1 MRLQVLHFVLVGVLS
16 APLLHPQNVETRIV
30 GEVTDPSGAVIP
42 NAVISATDAKT
53 GQERKAVA
61 DERGFYVISN
71 LAPSTYTVKARGNGL
86 GPTEFSEIHVS
97 VGQERIL
104 NVVLQPASVATEVTV
119 SSGELTIIDTS
130 SAAIGAN
137 VNAREVGTL
146 PLNGRQLSQ
155 LYLLAPGAQ
164 TAGGGSFDNIRF
176 SGRANQENAV
186 RFDGVEAS
194 SIIDASP
201 GNLNG
206 EISTGFR
213 LQNSLENVAEFRVD
227 SSNYPAEYGTGTA
240 GQISVV
246 TKSGGNDIHGGL
258 FAEPAGFHLAQA
270 VQNR

>member
-1 MRLQVLHFVLVGVLS
+1 M
-16 APLLHPQNVETRIV
+16 TR
-30 GEVTDPSGAVIP
+30 SIP
-42 NAVISATDAKT
+42 A
-53 GQERKAVA
+53 
-61 DERGFYVISN
+61 
-71 LAPSTYTVKARGNGL
+71 
-86 GPTEFSEIHVS
+86 
-97 VGQERIL
+97 
-104 NVVLQPASVATEVTV
+104 
-119 SSGELTIIDTS
+119 

-137 VNAREVGTL
+137 VNAREVGQL

-213 LQNSLENVAEFRVD
+213 LQNSLETVAEFRVD
-227 SSNYPAEYGTGTA
+227 SSNYPAEFGTGTA

-246 TKSGGNDIHGGL
+246 SKSGGNDFHGGIVRIPSQQL
-258 FAEPAGFHLAQA
+258 AGRPQFLRLATTQDPAA
-270 VQNR
+270 VESIRRLGRRTDQERQTVLLRRRRNLCSSARA

>member
-1 MRLQVLHFVLVGVLS
+1 MADHRYSDQRRAGTHV
-16 APLLHPQNVETRIV
+16 
-30 GEVTDPSGAVIP
+30 
-42 NAVISATDAKT
+42 NA
-53 GQERKAVA
+53 
-61 DERGFYVISN
+61 
-71 LAPSTYTVKARGNGL
+71 
-86 GPTEFSEIHVS
+86 
-97 VGQERIL
+97 
-104 NVVLQPASVATEVTV
+104 VLQPSSVTTEVTV
-119 SSGELTIIDTS
+119 AGGELTQVDTS

-137 VNAREVGTL
+137 INSREVATL

-206 EISTGFR
+206 EVSTGFR
-213 LQNSLENVAEFRVD
+213 LQNSLETVSEFRVD

-246 TKSGGNDIHGGL
+246 SKSGGNEFHGGIFEYIRNSSL
-258 FAEPAGFHLAQA
+258 DTRNFFDGAAKTPLAVEPIRRLRRRSHQKRQTVLLRGAGESCINAPA
-270 VQNR
+270 ST